1 MRKTK
6 IICTLGPK
14 TQGIY
19 EEMIKAGMDAARV
32 NFSHETHKIHKDRIN
47 ELMTAREKA
56 DKPIALMMDTK
67 GPEIRLGQIRGT
79 ATLQNG
85 HEFRLV
91 TDEMTGDHEKAFVSY
106 PMLYKY
112 AGIGSSIYIDDG
124 KIHLR
129 VRKIENRDIVCEVQA
144 GGEISSRKG
153 VNVPGCS
160 DCFPFMSKK
169 DEEDIRF
176 GAECGFDSIALS
188 FVRTASDVIQVRE
201 ILDDMKKTDMKII
214 AKIENRISVNNID
227 DIIDCSD
234 GIMIGRGDLGIE
246 LSLEE
251 VPVIQKKLIRKCYS
265 KGKPV
270 ITATQMLESMTNNL
284 LPTRAE
290 VSDVA
295 NAIYDGTSAVM
306 LSGETAMG
314 RHPAAVIKRMAD
326 IIEMT
331 ESDIDYRKR
340 FYSEDW
346 LLSRDIVSVLGQT
359 ASVAAFE
366 LKAKAVVV
374 ITNSGNSARM
384 ISRFRPESPIIAITV
399 KPIVERQLNMSW
411 GIHPV
416 RTDYIP
422 DIIPLLENTIN
433 CAKSTGIVSDGDL
446 IILTAGMPTGRSG
459 RTNLM
464 KIHIVGEPFA
474 VT

>member
-1 MRKTK
+1 MRRTK

-14 TQGIY
+14 TQGLY
-19 EEMIKAGMDAARV
+19 DEMINAGMDAARV
-32 NFSHETHKIHKDRIN
+32 NFSHETHKIHEKRIN
-47 ELMTAREKA
+47 DLKAAREKA
-56 DKPIALMMDTK
+56 KKPIALMMDTK
-67 GPEIRLGQIRGT
+67 GPEIRLGVMDDT
-79 ATLQNG
+79 VMLQNG
-85 HEFRLV
+85 QEFRLV
-91 TDEMTGDHEKAFVSY
+91 KDEIIGNYKKASVSY
-106 PMLYKY
+106 PELYKY
-112 AGIGSSIYIDDG
+112 VDVDSSIFIDDG
-124 KIHLR
+124 KLHLL
-129 VRKIENRDIVCEVQA
+129 VKKIEGHDIVCEVLA

-160 DCFPFMSKK
+160 DCFLFLSKK
-169 DEEDIRF
+169 DEDDIRF
-176 GAECGFDSIALS
+176 GAEHGFDSIALS
-188 FVRTASDVIQVRE
+188 FVRTACDVDRVRE
-201 ILDDMKKTDMKII
+201 ILYSMNKADMKII
-214 AKIENRISVNNID
+214 AKIENQLSVNNID
-227 DIIDCSD
+227 EIIDCSD

-251 VPVIQKKLIRKCYS
+251 VPIIQKKLIRKCYS

-314 RHPAAVIKRMAD
+314 MHPAAVIKRMAD
-326 IIEMT
+326 IIGKT

-340 FYSEDW
+340 FYAEDW
-346 LLSRDIVSVLGQT
+346 LTKSDIVSVLGQT

-366 LKAKAVVV
+366 LKAKAIVV

-384 ISRFRPESPIIAITV
+384 ISRFRPESPIIAVTV

-422 DIIPLLENTIN
+422 DIIPLFENTIN
-433 CAKSTGIVSDGDL
+433 CAKSTGIISDGDL

-459 RTNLM
+459 KTNLM
-464 KIHIVGEPFA
+464 KIHIVGEPFV